1 MPRHEKMFN
10 LDVKPS
16 LFENRVHRYFDT
28 TDPPYSFGGLYVYL
42 GIGKTKYHKLAKK
55 DEYKDACDYANAM
68 MQKQYEELLASNKP
82 TGAIFGLKNMG
93 WSDSARVDLN
103 VEGVPVEQLLK
114 GEKMKAK

>member
-1 MPRHEKMFN
+1 MFN

-16 LFENRVHRYFDT
+16 LFENRVHRYFET
-28 TDPPYSFGGLYVYL
+28 TDEPTFGGLYVYL

-68 MQKQYEELLASNKP
+68 MQKKYEELLATNKP

-93 WSDSARVDLN
+93 WSDQSRVDLN

-114 GEKMKAK
+114 GDKMKAK